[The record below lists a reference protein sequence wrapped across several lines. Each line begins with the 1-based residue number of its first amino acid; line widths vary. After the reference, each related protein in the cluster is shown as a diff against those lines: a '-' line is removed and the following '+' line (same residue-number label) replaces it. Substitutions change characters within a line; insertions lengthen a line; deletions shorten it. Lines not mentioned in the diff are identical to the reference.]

1 MNYYQLVSK
10 FQRILLYEDVDKTR
24 LFRIEVKIRLNDAVG
39 GGIEQKLNRIR
50 AKLNRIRA
58 IEGVTVVGHEML
70 PGTGAEVMSA
80 KIKFHPPSNSTRPM
94 TYVREKLVPEI
105 NSELPKHVPGA
116 KVIEVVA
123 GSLKRLDR

>member
-10 FQRILLYEDVDKTR
+10 FQRILLYEEVDKTR

-39 GGIEQKLNRIR
+39 GGIEQ
-50 AKLNRIRA
+50 KLNRIRA

-116 KVIEVVA
+116 KVIEIVA

>member
-50 AKLNRIRA
+50 A

-70 PGTGAEVMSA
+70 PGPGAEVMSA

-116 KVIEVVA
+116 KVIEIVA

>member
-24 LFRIEVKIRLNDAVG
+24 LFRIEVKIRLNDTVG
-39 GGIEQKLNRIR
+39 GGIEQ
-50 AKLNRIRA
+50 KLNRIRA

-94 TYVREKLVPEI
+94 TYVREKLIPEI
-105 NSELPKHVPGA
+105 NSELPRHVPGA

>member
-39 GGIEQKLNRIR
+39 GGIEQ
-50 AKLNRIRA
+50 KLNRIRA

>member
-50 AKLNRIRA
+50 A
-58 IEGVTVVGHEML
+58 IEGVTVVGHEII

-80 KIKFHPPSNSTRPM
+80 KIKFHPPSNSTRAM

-105 NSELPKHVPGA
+105 NSELPRHVPGA

>member
-39 GGIEQKLNRIR
+39 GGIEQ
-50 AKLNRIRA
+50 KLNRIRA

-94 TYVREKLVPEI
+94 TYVREKLVHES
-105 NSELPKHVPGA
+105 NSGLPKHVPGA
-116 KVIEVVA
+116 KVIQIVA

>member
-50 AKLNRIRA
+50 A

-70 PGTGAEVMSA
+70 PGTGAEIMSA

-116 KVIEVVA
+116 KVIEIVA

>member
-39 GGIEQKLNRIR
+39 GGIEQ
-50 AKLNRIRA
+50 KLNRIRA

-116 KVIEVVA
+116 KVIEIVA

>member
-10 FQRILLYEDVDKTR
+10 FQRILLYEEVDKTR

-39 GGIEQKLNRIR
+39 GGIEQ
-50 AKLNRIRA
+50 KLNRIRA

>member
-10 FQRILLYEDVDKTR
+10 FKRILLYEDVDKTR

-50 AKLNRIRA
+50 A
-58 IEGVTVVGHEML
+58 IEGVTVVSHEIL
-70 PGTGAEVMSA
+70 PGTGAEIMNA

-116 KVIEVVA
+116 KVIEVIA

>member
-1 MNYYQLVSK
+1 MNYYELVSK
-10 FQRILLYEDVDKTR
+10 FQRTLLYEEIDDTR
-24 LFRIEVKIRLNDAVG
+24 LFRIEMKIRLNDAVG

-50 AKLNRIRA
+50 A
-58 IEGVTVVGHEML
+58 IEGVTVVGHEPL
-70 PGTGAEVMSA
+70 PGTGANIIQA
-80 KIKFHPPSNSTRPM
+80 KIKFHPPSNSIRPM

>member
-39 GGIEQKLNRIR
+39 GGIEQ
-50 AKLNRIRA
+50 KLNRIRA

-123 GSLKRLDR
+123 GSLKRLAR

>member
-39 GGIEQKLNRIR
+39 GGIEQ
-50 AKLNRIRA
+50 KLNRIRA

-116 KVIEVVA
+116 KVIEGVA

>member
-24 LFRIEVKIRLNDAVG
+24 LFRIEVKIRLNDTVG
-39 GGIEQKLNRIR
+39 GGIEQ
-50 AKLNRIRA
+50 KLNRIRA

-116 KVIEVVA
+116 KVIEIVA

>member
-24 LFRIEVKIRLNDAVG
+24 LFRIEVKIRINDAVG
-39 GGIEQKLNRIR
+39 GGIEQ
-50 AKLNRIRA
+50 KLNRIRA

-116 KVIEVVA
+116 KVIEIVA

>member
-50 AKLNRIRA
+50 A
-58 IEGVTVVGHEML
+58 IEGVTVVGHEIL

-116 KVIEVVA
+116 KVIEIVA

>member
-10 FQRILLYEDVDKTR
+10 FKRILLYEDVDKTR

-39 GGIEQKLNRIR
+39 GGIEQ
-50 AKLNRIRA
+50 KLNRIRA

-116 KVIEVVA
+116 KVIEIVA

>member
-1 MNYYQLVSK
+1 LWRKRMNYYQLVSK

-39 GGIEQKLNRIR
+39 GGIEQ
-50 AKLNRIRA
+50 KLNRIRA

>member
-24 LFRIEVKIRLNDAVG
+24 LFRVEVKIRLNDAVG
-39 GGIEQKLNRIR
+39 GGIEQ
-50 AKLNRIRA
+50 KLNRIRA

-116 KVIEVVA
+116 KVIEIVA

>member
-24 LFRIEVKIRLNDAVG
+24 LFRIEVKIRLNDAVC
-39 GGIEQKLNRIR
+39 GGIEQ
-50 AKLNRIRA
+50 KLNRIRA
-58 IEGVTVVGHEML
+58 IEGVTVVGHEIL

>member
-10 FQRILLYEDVDKTR
+10 FQRILLYEEVDKTR
-24 LFRIEVKIRLNDAVG
+24 LFRIEVKIRINDAVG
-39 GGIEQKLNRIR
+39 GGIEQ
-50 AKLNRIRA
+50 KLNRIRA

-70 PGTGAEVMSA
+70 PGAGAEVMSA

-116 KVIEVVA
+116 KVIEVIA

>member
-39 GGIEQKLNRIR
+39 GGIEQ
-50 AKLNRIRA
+50 KLNRIRA

-105 NSELPKHVPGA
+105 NSELPRHIPGA
-116 KVIEVVA
+116 KVIEIVA

>member
-10 FQRILLYEDVDKTR
+10 FQRILLYEEVDKTR
-24 LFRIEVKIRLNDAVG
+24 LFRIEVKIRLNDTVG
-39 GGIEQKLNRIR
+39 GGIEQ
-50 AKLNRIRA
+50 KLNRIRA

>member
-50 AKLNRIRA
+50 A

-70 PGTGAEVMSA
+70 PGSGAEVMSA

-116 KVIEVVA
+116 KVIEIVA

>member
-50 AKLNRIRA
+50 AID
-58 IEGVTVVGHEML
+58 GVTVVGHDEGEKVGGL
-70 PGTGAEVMSA
+70 RVIEARV
-80 KIKFHPPSNSTRPM
+80 KFHPESDSLRPM
-94 TYVREKLVPEI
+94 SYVQQVLIPNI
-105 NSELPKHVPGA
+105 NSSRTVPGV
-116 KVIEVVA
+116 KVIEIVS
-123 GSLKRLDR
+123 GTLKRLDK

>member
-50 AKLNRIRA
+50 A
-58 IEGVTVVGHEML
+58 IEGVTVVGHEIL

>member
-50 AKLNRIRA
+50 A

-70 PGTGAEVMSA
+70 PGTGAEVMKA

>member
-10 FQRILLYEDVDKTR
+10 FQRILLYEEVDKTR

-39 GGIEQKLNRIR
+39 GGIEQ
-50 AKLNRIRA
+50 KLNRIRA

-80 KIKFHPPSNSTRPM
+80 KIKFHPSSNSTRPM

-116 KVIEVVA
+116 KVIEVIA

>member
-24 LFRIEVKIRLNDAVG
+24 LFRIEVKIRLNDTVG
-39 GGIEQKLNRIR
+39 GGIEQ
-50 AKLNRIRA
+50 KLNRIRA